1 MAHMNSS
8 CSCGFVSALPALP
21 SRSRVQLASAFLAT
35 PPQKSAA
42 RAARSLRHEGPC
54 VAEFQLDAP
63 LLIGAGAAVAA
74 AVAFLARAQPPPSAP
89 PAVDEPRVRIRPLD
103 LSNVKLPAPG
113 DDDMNNGELDMM
125 SMNFWDWTNLVYGR
139 VGRFLAPL
147 TQVNEESGWE
157 RPADSTVMLL
167 CCWCGATGRELG
179 LFELREAAKWG
190 QDVADWKARVQ
201 RIALFGERAE
211 DQQAW
216 NGQEETEAE
225 RWKPAMPEMPAPPA
239 SIQAVLEEPARRLAT
254 GRPAA
259 LLAVDCMRTYLIDA
273 LELPIGR
280 REAALVRSVVKGVFP
295 HGADGS
301 GSFPTVEVT
310 REEEGEEEAGPAKD
324 FEDIRVDFRLEHPE
338 LALTDIV
345 GDIRAAGDRIDAD
358 DSL

>member
-1 MAHMNSS
+1 MNSS

-42 RAARSLRHEGPC
+42 RAARSLRHEGPSRR
-54 VAEFQLDAP
+54 
-63 LLIGAGAAVAA
+63 ISGARPA
-74 AVAFLARAQPPPSAP
+74 PPSAP

-259 LLAVDCMRTYLIDA
+259 LLAVDC
-273 LELPIGR
+273 G
-280 REAALVRSVVKGVFP
+280 SGVFP

-310 REEEGEEEAGPAKD
+310 REEEGRRRRAGEGLRGHPGGLPAGA
-324 FEDIRVDFRLEHPE
+324 PE